1 MLRKLFIAIDCD
13 DDAQVQAIQQE
24 LNELSNSRVLTGR
37 KIMSMLPYYKSHRNT
52 LNELFKLV
60 SQGGIKGVLSV
71 KGAQLM
77 SKLTSK

>member
-37 KIMSMLPYYKSHRNT
+37 KIMSMLPYYKSHRNA

-60 SQGGIKGVLSV
+60 SQGGIKGILSV

>member
-37 KIMSMLPYYKSHRNT
+37 KLMSMLPYYKSHRNT

-60 SQGGIKGVLSV
+60 SQGGVKAAISI
-71 KGAQLM
+71 KGAQLI

>member
-37 KIMSMLPYYKSHRNT
+37 KIISMLPYYKSHRNT

>member
-1 MLRKLFIAIDCD
+1 MLRKLFIAIECD
-13 DDAQVQAIQQE
+13 DDAQVQAIQNE

-37 KIMSMLPYYKSHRNT
+37 KLMSMLPYYKSHRNT

-60 SQGGIKGVLSV
+60 SQGGVKAVLSM

>member
-24 LNELSNSRVLTGR
+24 LNELSNSRVLTGK

-60 SQGGIKGVLSV
+60 SQGGVKAVLSM

>member
-37 KIMSMLPYYKSHRNT
+37 KLMSMLPYYKSHRNT

>member
-13 DDAQVQAIQQE
+13 DEAQVQTIQQE

-60 SQGGIKGVLSV
+60 SQGGVKAVLSM

>member
-52 LNELFKLV
+52 LNELLKLV

>member
-1 MLRKLFIAIDCD
+1 MLRKLFLAIDCD

-60 SQGGIKGVLSV
+60 SQGGIKGILSV

>member
-1 MLRKLFIAIDCD
+1 MLRKLFIAIECD
-13 DDAQVQAIQQE
+13 DDAQVQAIQNE

-37 KIMSMLPYYKSHRNT
+37 KLMSMLPYYKSHRNT

-60 SQGGIKGVLSV
+60 SQGGVKAVLSI

>member
-1 MLRKLFIAIDCD
+1 MLRKLFVVIDCD

-60 SQGGIKGVLSV
+60 SQGGVKAVLSM